1 MSGGKRKKRPSKKRR
16 KAERRYKMAEKKMT
30 RAQAL
35 EFAVETIRNYEG
47 DCEAVEVLNKMLIQV
62 TKPRKKSDAPTKT
75 QILNRGL
82 AEKCYDAIAAKGEAV
97 SSKWLIEH
105 VNGLLTPQKTTA
117 VMRILIEDGRIV
129 RNKEGKTISYAIAE

>member
-1 MSGGKRKKRPSKKRR
+1 
-16 KAERRYKMAEKKMT
+16 MAEKKMT
-30 RAQAL
+30 RAEAL
-35 EFAVETIRNYEG
+35 AYAIAHVDNAEV
-47 DCEAVEVLNKMLIQV
+47 VEVLTKMHEQV

-82 AEKCYDAIAAKGEAV
+82 AEKCYEAIAAKGEAV

-117 VMRILIEDGRIV
+117 VMRILIEDGRII
-129 RNKEGKTISYAIAE
+129 RNKEGKNISYSIAE